1 MGDGCHIQAPV
12 REVLW
17 APVIAFVP
25 LSPEEV
31 HPYSWIQN
39 KEVMHG
45 TSVEVHKTQNHYL
58 CEQENNVCQRA
69 MCSRGRDKVGDLDQH
84 IHTTI

>member
-39 KEVMHG
+39 
-45 TSVEVHKTQNHYL
+45 
-58 CEQENNVCQRA
+58 
-69 MCSRGRDKVGDLDQH
+69 
-84 IHTTI
+84 